1 LSTVALPDHPDSAP
15 KILQSLREDLQVGID
30 SKRAVYLGRSEYQKD
45 CAWFFYLFNDSYYCL
60 LNDDTDDA
68 WEVSRDCAK
77 NYIDE
82 FEDNPESQA
91 LCQEDDLATAVKTLL
106 LAGHKITS
114 GRNWVALDS
123 YSCGKNGQKVY
134 WGTRNEDLP
143 AQVRRFSMTV
153 DQAVDFFLN
162 KP

>member
-30 SKRAVYLGRSEYQKD
+30 SKRAVFLGRSEYQKD

-60 LNDDTDDA
+60 LNNDTDDA

-91 LCQEDDLATAVKTLL
+91 LCQEDDLAKAVKTLL
-106 LAGHKITS
+106 VAGYKIGNNRT
-114 GRNWVALDS
+114 WVAHDS
-123 YSCGKNGQKVY
+123 ASTGKNGEKVY
-134 WGTRNEDLP
+134 WGVKNQDQPGQTS
-143 AQVRRFSMTV
+143 RFLMNI
-153 DQAVDFFLN
+153 DDAVSFFLE
-162 KP
+162 